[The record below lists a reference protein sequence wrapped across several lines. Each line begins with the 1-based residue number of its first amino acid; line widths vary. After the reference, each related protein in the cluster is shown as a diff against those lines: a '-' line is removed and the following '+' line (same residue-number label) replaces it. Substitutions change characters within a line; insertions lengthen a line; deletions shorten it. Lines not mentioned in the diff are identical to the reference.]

1 MPRPKTKLALLDLST
16 TNFKKLYEHIN
27 QLDKAQQLQEF
38 KEGTLNR
45 NIRDVLMHLH
55 HWHLLMMG
63 WYKIG
68 MSGEK
73 PDMPAK
79 GYTWRTVPDLNRWI
93 WEECQDVKLE
103 TAKRKCS
110 DSHKQL
116 MAIIERHSNEEL
128 FEKKKYKWTGST
140 SMGAYLV
147 SATSSHYDWAIKLIK
162 KSQVD
167 EL

>member
-1 MPRPKTKLALLDLST
+1 MPRPKTKTTLLELSA
-16 TNFKKLYEHIN
+16 TNFKKLYDSIN
-27 QLDKAQQLQEF
+27 QLDKDQQLKDF
-38 KEGTLNR
+38 KKGGLNR

-55 HWHLLMMG
+55 HWHLLLMG

-68 MSGEK
+68 VSGEK

-79 GYTWRTVPDLNRWI
+79 GYTWRTVPDLNKWI
-93 WEECQDVKLE
+93 WEKYQDVKLD
-103 TAKRKCS
+103 TAKRKCRN
-110 DSHKQL
+110 SHKQL
-116 MAIIERHSNEEL
+116 MAIIESHSNEEL

-167 EL
+167 